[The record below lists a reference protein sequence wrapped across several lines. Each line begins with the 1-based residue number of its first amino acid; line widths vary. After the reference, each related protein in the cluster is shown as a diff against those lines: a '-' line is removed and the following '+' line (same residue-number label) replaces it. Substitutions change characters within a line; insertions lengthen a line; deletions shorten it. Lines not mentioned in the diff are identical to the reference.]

1 MKYLQAI
8 TAKRKNRLCR
18 GIYSLVGTPIRMAA
32 ISAFLFSGNWSPGQD
47 DSSGEVYEL
56 SPFEVNV
63 QEKAGYYSTSSVV
76 ASGFKLENVKN
87 PINITSLTGDFVAD
101 LKFDDLDYAANYIA
115 GAQKS
120 GLLCGAEHGA
130 LIKVRGID
138 TLWLNRNGIRRYVVN
153 GSDNLERLE
162 VVKGPAAVFFGQ
174 AAVGGVVNYV
184 TKRPSF
190 VPLSGI
196 EVRYGSY
203 DYKRFEI
210 ESQGPIAGS
219 EQFAYRFNAS
229 YLDKEDWRDFEWQE
243 RSFVYGGLLW
253 QPSQKLKLFVEYE
266 RIKDEVN
273 DALDLPQGNRHWFD
287 DFLALP
293 DPGNP
298 VTDYYLANPS
308 TIGLPAGATREQVVG
323 RLQGRWRLQTDGFN
337 ERWRTDSQRALG
349 LTDEEAVKQFPQD
362 VTIATYATPYG
373 YKWNGAGP
381 GGLVKHDLENY
392 SIEALLNPTEWFSLR
407 GAIVW
412 DNPYRWSFINR
423 NPRFDMSSE
432 GPVFNG
438 QTNVFSAWF
447 NETMTTALQG
457 VFNFTTGPADHTLML
472 GYDRFEDSFKP
483 RELIDGDTV
492 TRDPTNIGNA
502 WNYAL
507 DGYPFQNVGDARMQV
522 SKDIGVTG
530 QRTSYSANYIARM
543 WDSKLVGMVG
553 IRQENFK
560 GWGGDGKGRGG
571 PLSRDTTVETPSLGI
586 VWEFTPGFNL
596 FTSHSESFD
605 AFNGKIG
612 AQVNE
617 SGRTE
622 DEIRYYE
629 SLLGDEQYPI
639 PIEGK
644 GYDIGIK
651 TNWRDNT
658 ISGSLAYFNIEEI
671 GRVGAY
677 SEELTFSDPRN
688 ADYLAENPNA
698 PAKDLPIQRTEL
710 FGRQFIE
717 GIELD
722 LMIQPNVN
730 WMILLAYSHLL
741 RAEANLDN
749 PEDFVEI
756 PAAAKHS
763 YSLWTKYSFGEGR
776 MNGLSLGFGFN
787 GSSEYFLGIRDNG
800 RNLFEDGYILF
811 DVLVEYVWDMADDRR
826 LKASLNVKNLFDER
840 YFNGGFA
847 SPGEAREVIF
857 SIRYQF

>member
-1 MKYLQAI
+1 MQVFTAETKIPITRWNYLPVPSI
-8 TAKRKNRLCR
+8 LRLPLAAALLLTSC
-18 GIYSLVGTPIRMAA
+18 SL
-32 ISAFLFSGNWSPGQD
+32 LGQGD
-47 DSSGEVYEL
+47 TGGEVYEL

-101 LKFDDLDYAANYIA
+101 LKFDSLDYAANYIA

-120 GLLCGAEHGA
+120 GLTSGSEHGA

-190 VPLSGI
+190 VPLTAF
-196 EVRYGSY
+196 EARYGSY
-203 DYKRFEI
+203 DYKRFEV
-210 ESQGPIAGS
+210 ESQGPIMS
-219 EQFAYRFNAS
+219 SQQLAYRVNAS

-253 QPSQKLKLFVEYE
+253 QPSQKVKIYVEYE

-273 DALDLPQGNRHWFD
+273 DALDLPQGNRHWYE

-293 DPGNP
+293 DSGNA
-298 VTDYYLANPS
+298 VTDYYFANPS
-308 TIGLPAGATREQVVG
+308 TIGLPSGATREEVIG
-323 RLQGRWRLQTDGFN
+323 RLQGRWRRQTDGFN
-337 ERWRTDSQRALG
+337 QRWRTDSQLALG
-349 LTDEEAVKQFPQD
+349 LTDEQAMEQFPQD
-362 VTIATYATPYG
+362 VGIASYATPFG
-373 YKWNGAGP
+373 YDWNGAGP

-392 SIEALLNPTEWFSLR
+392 SIEALISPTEWFNLR
-407 GAIVW
+407 AAVVW

-423 NPRFDMSSE
+423 NPRFDMSAD

-438 QTNVFSAWF
+438 QTNVFSGWF
-447 NETMTTALQG
+447 NETMTTSLQG
-457 VFNFTTGPADHTLML
+457 VFNFFTGPAEHTLML
-472 GYDRFEDSFKP
+472 GYDRFEDSFLPK
-483 RELIDGDTV
+483 EVVNADTV
-492 TRDPTNIGNA
+492 IREPSNIGTS

-507 DGYPFQNVGDARMQV
+507 DGYPYQNVGDARMQIA
-522 SKDIGVTG
+522 KNIGVTG
-530 QRTSYSANYIARM
+530 QRTSYSANYIVRL

-560 GWGGDGKGRGG
+560 EWGGDGKGKGG
-571 PLSRDTTVETPSLGI
+571 PLSRDTTAETPSLGLVYEI
-586 VWEFTPGFNL
+586 IPGFNL
-596 FTSHSESFD
+596 FASHSESFD
-605 AFNGKIG
+605 AFNGRIS

-617 SGRTE
+617 SGRTPE
-622 DEIRYYE
+622 EIEYYE

-658 ISGSLAYFNIEEI
+658 ISGSLAYFNIEES

-677 SEELTFSDPRN
+677 SEALTLNDPRN
-688 ADYLAENPNA
+688 ADYLAANPGA
-698 PAKDLPIQRTEL
+698 VARDLPIQRTEL

-722 LMIQPNVN
+722 LMIQPNAN
-730 WMILLAYSHLL
+730 WMILVAYAHLL

-749 PEDFVEI
+749 PNEFVEI
-756 PAAAKHS
+756 PAAARDS
-763 YSLWTKYSFGEGR
+763 YSVWTKYSFREGK
-776 MNGLSLGFGFN
+776 MDGLSLGFGFN
-787 GSSEYFLGIRDNG
+787 GSSEYYLGIRDNG

-811 DVLVEYVWDMADDRR
+811 DVLVEYVWDLGNDRT
-826 LKASLNVKNLFDER
+826 LKTSLNVKNALDER

-847 SPGEAREVIF
+847 SPGESREIIL
-857 SIRYQF
+857 SARYQF